1 MAAISKKLVLLAGN
15 IGSGKT
21 SLTQLLGRKLGWETA
36 FESVNDNPYLADF
49 YADMKTWSYHLQT
62 FFLGS
67 RAEQH
72 CKLAGSDRSAIIDRS
87 IYEDAFIFAR
97 ALNTMGNLNDK
108 DYQTYLSLYRIV
120 IENLPKPDLLIYLKA
135 PVPVLMHR
143 IEERA
148 RSMETGISEDYLS
161 LLNRYYEEW
170 TSAFDICPM
179 LTIESSDLDF
189 VHKPQHMDIVVNTVL
204 DRLFGKEELH
214 LD

>member
-1 MAAISKKLVLLAGN
+1 MTNSKKLVLLAGN

-36 FESVNDNPYLADF
+36 FESVSDNPYLADF

-72 CKLAGSDRSAIIDRS
+72 CKLAALPQSAIIDRS

-97 ALNTMGNLNDK
+97 ALNAMGNLNDK

-135 PVPVLMHR
+135 PVPVLMRR

-148 RSMETGISEDYLS
+148 RSMETGISEKYLS
-161 LLNRYYEEW
+161 LLNQYYEEW
-170 TSAFDICPM
+170 TVGFDICPM
-179 LTIESSDLDF
+179 LTIESSALDF
-189 VHKPQHMDIVVNTVL
+189 VHKPQHMDVVVNTVL
-204 DRLFGKEELH
+204 DRLVGKEELH

>member
-1 MAAISKKLVLLAGN
+1 MTNSKKLVLLAGN

-36 FESVNDNPYLADF
+36 FESVSDNPYLADF

-72 CKLAGSDRSAIIDRS
+72 CKLAALPQSAIIDRS

-97 ALNTMGNLNDK
+97 ALNAMGNLNDK

-135 PVPVLMHR
+135 PVPVLMRR

-148 RSMETGISEDYLS
+148 RSMETGISEEYLS
-161 LLNRYYEEW
+161 LLNQYYEEW
-170 TSAFDICPM
+170 TVGFDICPM
-179 LTIESSDLDF
+179 LTIESSALDF
-189 VHKPQHMDIVVNTVL
+189 VHKPQHMDVVVNTVL
-204 DRLFGKEELH
+204 DRLVGKEELH

>member
-1 MAAISKKLVLLAGN
+1 MTNSKKLVLLAGN

-36 FESVNDNPYLADF
+36 YESVSDNPYLVDF

-72 CKLAGSDRSAIIDRS
+72 CKLAASPQSAIIDRS

-97 ALNTMGNLNDK
+97 ALNAMGNLNDK

-135 PVPVLMHR
+135 PVPVLMRR

-148 RSMETGISEDYLS
+148 RSMETGISEEYLS
-161 LLNRYYEEW
+161 LLNQYYEEW
-170 TSAFDICPM
+170 TAGFDICPM
-179 LTIESSDLDF
+179 LTIESSALDF
-189 VHKPQHMDIVVNTVL
+189 VHKPQHMDVVVNTVL
-204 DRLFGKEELH
+204 DRLVGKEELH

>member
-1 MAAISKKLVLLAGN
+1 MTNSKKLVLLAGN

-36 FESVNDNPYLADF
+36 FESVSDNPYLVDF

-62 FFLGS
+62 YFLGS

-72 CKLAGSDRSAIIDRS
+72 CRLAASPQSAIIDRS

-97 ALNTMGNLNDK
+97 ALNAMGNLNDK

-135 PVPVLMHR
+135 PVPVLMRR

-148 RSMETGISEDYLS
+148 RSMETGITEEYLS
-161 LLNRYYEEW
+161 LLNQYYEEW
-170 TSAFDICPM
+170 TAAFDICPM
-179 LTIESSDLDF
+179 LTIESSALDF
-189 VHKPQHMDIVVNTVL
+189 VHMPQHMDIVVNTVL
-204 DRLFGKEELH
+204 DRLVGKEELH

>member
-1 MAAISKKLVLLAGN
+1 MTNSKKLVLLAGN

-36 FESVNDNPYLADF
+36 FESVSDNPYLADF

-67 RAEQH
+67 RADQH
-72 CKLAGSDRSAIIDRS
+72 FKLASSPQSAIIDRS
-87 IYEDAFIFAR
+87 IYEDAYIFAR

-108 DYQTYLSLYRIV
+108 DYQTYLNLYHIV

-135 PVPVLMHR
+135 PVPVLMRR

-148 RSMETGISEDYLS
+148 RSMETGISEEYLS
-161 LLNRYYEEW
+161 LLNRYYEDW
-170 TSAFDICPM
+170 TAAFDICPM
-179 LTIESSDLDF
+179 LTVESSDLDF
-189 VHKPQHMDIVVNTVL
+189 VHKPQHMDIVINTVL
-204 DRLFGKEELH
+204 DRLFGKEEIH

>member
-1 MAAISKKLVLLAGN
+1 MTNSKKLVLLAGN

-36 FESVNDNPYLADF
+36 FESVSDNPYLADF

-72 CKLAGSDRSAIIDRS
+72 CKLAALPQSAIIDRS
-87 IYEDAFIFAR
+87 ICEDAFIFAR
-97 ALNTMGNLNDK
+97 ALNAMGNLNDK

-135 PVPVLMHR
+135 PVPVLMRR

-148 RSMETGISEDYLS
+148 RSMETGISEEYLS
-161 LLNRYYEEW
+161 LLNQYYEEW
-170 TSAFDICPM
+170 TVGFDICPM
-179 LTIESSDLDF
+179 LTIESSALDF
-189 VHKPQHMDIVVNTVL
+189 VHKPQHMDVVVNTVL
-204 DRLFGKEELH
+204 DRLVGKEELH

>member
-1 MAAISKKLVLLAGN
+1 MTNSKKLVLLAGN

-36 FESVNDNPYLADF
+36 FESVSDNPYLADF

-72 CKLAGSDRSAIIDRS
+72 CKLAVASKSAIIDRS

-97 ALNTMGNLNDK
+97 ALNAMGNLNDK
-108 DYQTYLSLYRIV
+108 DYQTYLNLYRIV

-135 PVPVLMHR
+135 PVPVLMRR

-148 RSMETGISEDYLS
+148 RSIETGISEEYLS
-161 LLNRYYEEW
+161 LLNRYYEDW
-170 TSAFDICPM
+170 TAAFDICPM
-179 LTIESSDLDF
+179 LTIESSALDF
-189 VHKPQHMDIVVNTVL
+189 VHKPQHMDIVINTVL
-204 DRLFGKEELH
+204 DRLVGKEELH

>member
-1 MAAISKKLVLLAGN
+1 MTNSKKLVLLAGN

-36 FESVNDNPYLADF
+36 FESVSDNPYLADF

-72 CKLAGSDRSAIIDRS
+72 CKLAALPQSAIIDRS

-97 ALNTMGNLNDK
+97 ALNAMGNLNDK

-135 PVPVLMHR
+135 PVPVLMRR

-148 RSMETGISEDYLS
+148 RSMETGISEEYLS
-161 LLNRYYEEW
+161 LLNQYYEEW
-170 TSAFDICPM
+170 TAGFDICPM
-179 LTIESSDLDF
+179 LTIESSALDF
-189 VHKPQHMDIVVNTVL
+189 VHKPQHMDVVVNTVL
-204 DRLFGKEELH
+204 DRLVGKEELH

>member
-1 MAAISKKLVLLAGN
+1 VS
-15 IGSGKT
+15 
-21 SLTQLLGRKLGWETA
+21 
-36 FESVNDNPYLADF
+36 DNPYLVDF
-49 YADMKTWSYHLQT
+49 YANMKAWSYHLQT

-72 CKLAGSDRSAIIDRS
+72 CKLAAASKSAIIDRS

-97 ALNTMGNLNDK
+97 ALNAMGNLTDK

-135 PVPVLMHR
+135 PVPVLMRR

-148 RSMETGISEDYLS
+148 RSMETGISEEYLS
-161 LLNRYYEEW
+161 LLNQYYEEW
-170 TSAFDICPM
+170 TVGFDICPM
-179 LTIESSDLDF
+179 LTIESSALDF
-189 VHKPQHMDIVVNTVL
+189 VHKPQHMDVVVNTVL
-204 DRLFGKEELH
+204 DRLVGKEELH

>member
-1 MAAISKKLVLLAGN
+1 MTNSKKLVLLAGN

-36 FESVNDNPYLADF
+36 FESVSDNPYLADF

-72 CKLAGSDRSAIIDRS
+72 CKLAASSKSAIIDRS

-108 DYQTYLSLYRIV
+108 DYQTYLNLYRIV
-120 IENLPKPDLLIYLKA
+120 IENLPKPDLLIYLQA
-135 PVPVLMHR
+135 PVPVLMRR

-148 RSMETGISEDYLS
+148 RSMETGISEEYLS
-161 LLNRYYEEW
+161 LLNRYYEDW
-170 TSAFDICPM
+170 TAAFDICPM
-179 LTIESSDLDF
+179 LTIESAALDF

-204 DRLFGKEELH
+204 DRLVGKEELH